1 MLKIDAGRNEREM
14 RNNVLNWKGLA
25 IKLLE
30 GTVSKV
36 LSNGYHTY
44 LQESKYVHGICRY
57 RDLPRVTASGPTT
70 ELGRCME
77 RVTTVMMYVRPSWR
91 LPSV

>member
-1 MLKIDAGRNEREM
+1 MLKIDAGRNEREV

-30 GTVSKV
+30 GMVSKV

-44 LQESKYVHGICRY
+44 L
-57 RDLPRVTASGPTT
+57 
-70 ELGRCME
+70 
-77 RVTTVMMYVRPSWR
+77 
-91 LPSV
+91 